1 MMTMKKVMHLK
12 KKMGKRL
19 MIKNKMMSHSL
30 SSLMWLTFVQTYL
43 LGRPSNVY
51 EFALIVWTLI
61 LMEEIVGVMYL
72 FVMNF

>member
-1 MMTMKKVMHLK
+1 
-12 KKMGKRL
+12 
-19 MIKNKMMSHSL
+19 
-30 SSLMWLTFVQTYL
+30 MWLTFVLTYL

-61 LMEEIVGVMYL
+61 SMETIVGVVYL